1 MEEEESML
9 RDANQLLN
17 CVTSG
22 EEIKEV
28 IHPKTGATALH
39 IAAAKGYIKV
49 MKWVFFLGYFLKPIF
64 HWKTSLRWVPD
75 ANEMNT
81 KNMKCTCPTQ
91 RPNARDPTQ
100 PIFHWLALG
109 FGVGGNAN
117 LKLCVGSKIP
127 TCWYLGVLHRGE
139 RKFYVLRRGKRTF

>member
-1 MEEEESML
+1 MYIYDSKEDLSNDGFEINYGKKNDKNKVETKSVSRFLGVDGDAARMEEEESML

-49 MKWVFFLGYFLKPIF
+49 MKWVFFWVIF
-64 HWKTSLRWVPD
+64 
-75 ANEMNT
+75 
-81 KNMKCTCPTQ
+81 
-91 RPNARDPTQ
+91 
-100 PIFHWLALG
+100 
-109 FGVGGNAN
+109 
-117 LKLCVGSKIP
+117 
-127 TCWYLGVLHRGE
+127 
-139 RKFYVLRRGKRTF
+139 